1 MGRAPSD
8 SAGGDRFRFL
18 RSFIASPRKVGAVL
32 PTSRR
37 TVRDTLDL
45 APLEQARCVVELGA
59 GTGVY
64 TRGILERIGSD
75 ARLLAFE
82 VDPHLSSVLASGLRD
97 PRLKVVNDSAVE
109 VARHLDGAAVDV
121 IVSAVPFTSLPVT
134 ERKQVLLAARD
145 VLARDGIMLV
155 LQYSPLIERQLRQTF
170 TDVRRRLSPLNVPPA
185 FLFACQG
192 DPRSHAEAR

>member
-8 SAGGDRFRFL
+8 RTGGDRLRFL
-18 RSFIASPRKVGAVL
+18 RSFLASPRKVGAVL

-45 APLEQARCVVELGA
+45 APLEQARSVVEVGA

-64 TRGILERIGSD
+64 TRGILERVGSG
-75 ARLLAFE
+75 ARVLAFE
-82 VDPHLSSVLASGLRD
+82 VDRHLASALASELTD
-97 PRLKVVNDSAVE
+97 PRLSVVNDSAVE
-109 VARHLDGAAVDV
+109 VARHLDGATADV

-134 ERKQVLLAARD
+134 EGRQILRAARD
-145 VLARDGIMLV
+145 VLARDGLMLV
-155 LQYSPLIERQLRQTF
+155 LQYSPLIERELRQTF
-170 TDVRRRLSPLNVPPA
+170 VDVRRRVSPLNVPPA

-192 DPRSHAEAR
+192 DPRSHAGNR

>member
-8 SAGGDRFRFL
+8 SAGGDRRRFL
-18 RSFIASPRKVGAVL
+18 RSFLASPRKVGAVL

-45 APLEQARCVVELGA
+45 APLEQARWVVELGA

-75 ARLLAFE
+75 AHLLAFE
-82 VDPHLSSVLASGLRD
+82 VDSQLSSALASELRD
-97 PRLKVVNDSAVE
+97 PRLSVVNDSAVD
-109 VARHLDGAAVDV
+109 VARHLDGATVDV
-121 IVSAVPFTSLPVT
+121 IVSAVPFTSLPVP
-134 ERKQVLLAARD
+134 ERTRILRAARD
-145 VLARDGIMLV
+145 VLGRDGIMLV
-155 LQYSPLIERQLRQTF
+155 LQYSPLIERELRQTF
-170 TDVRRRLSPLNVPPA
+170 SNVRRRLSPLNVPPA

-192 DPRSHAEAR
+192 DLRSPAEER

>member
-8 SAGGDRFRFL
+8 SAGGDRLRFL

-64 TRGILERIGSD
+64 TRGILERIGLG

-82 VDPHLSSVLASGLRD
+82 VDPHLSSVLASELRD
-97 PRLKVVNDSAVE
+97 PRLKVVNDSAAE
-109 VARHLDGAAVDV
+109 AARHLDGAAVDV

>member
-8 SAGGDRFRFL
+8 SAGGDRLRFL
-18 RSFIASPRKVGAVL
+18 RSFLASPRKVGAVL

-37 TVRDTLDL
+37 TVRETLDL
-45 APLEQARCVVELGA
+45 APLGQARCVVELGA

-64 TRGILERIGSD
+64 TRAILDRIGSG

-82 VDPHLSSVLASGLRD
+82 VDSELSSALDSELQD
-97 PRLKVVNDSAVE
+97 PRLRVVNASAVD
-109 VARHLDGAAVDV
+109 VARHLDGATADV
-121 IVSAVPFTSLPVT
+121 IVSALPFTSLPVP
-134 ERKQVLLAARD
+134 ERKQILRAARD
-145 VLARDGIMLV
+145 VLGRDGIMLV

-170 TDVRRRLSPLNVPPA
+170 SNVRRRLSPLNVPPA

-192 DPRSHAEAR
+192 DPRSPAGKL

>member
-1 MGRAPSD
+1 MGRASSD
-8 SAGGDRFRFL
+8 GAGSDRRRFL
-18 RSFIASPRKVGAVL
+18 RSFLASPRKVGAVL

-45 APLEQARCVVELGA
+45 APLTQAGCVVELGA

-82 VDPHLSSVLASGLRD
+82 VDSQLSSALASELPD
-97 PRLKVVNDSAVE
+97 PRLSVINDSAVD
-109 VARHLDGAAVDV
+109 VARHLDGLTVDV
-121 IVSAVPFTSLPVT
+121 IVSAVPFTSLPIP
-134 ERKQVLLAARD
+134 ERKQILRAARD
-145 VLARDGIMLV
+145 VLGRDGIMLV
-155 LQYSPLIERQLRQTF
+155 LQYSPLIERELRQTF
-170 TDVRRRLSPLNVPPA
+170 TNVRRRLSPLNVPPA

-192 DPRSHAEAR
+192 DPRSHAETP